1 MDCPKC
7 KSPMVKRAH
16 VKESQVFKLGPDY
29 SGGRRAMEYYTEY
42 VYTCEKCAHK
52 EIQWQ
57 YSHNQ
62 PDLATK

>member
-1 MDCPKC
+1 
-7 KSPMVKRAH
+7 
-16 VKESQVFKLGPDY
+16 
-29 SGGRRAMEYYTEY
+29 MEYYTEY